1 MHPYTSWFYGNGKM
15 QKTETQLRL
24 CIIKPNKVNYSEPF
38 IEAHIERLPGDKK
51 VVYGGFFPLF
61 RHDGSFLPPHKINR
75 SPYPAQKRILG
86 KQAIRVRGGAFVPYL
101 KSELIDVVRAEYGPA
116 GA

>member
-1 MHPYTSWFYGNGKM
+1 M

-51 VVYGGFFPLF
+51 VVYGGFFPIE
-61 RHDGSFLPPHKINR
+61 D
-75 SPYPAQKRILG
+75 
-86 KQAIRVRGGAFVPYL
+86 
-101 KSELIDVVRAEYGPA
+101 
-116 GA
+116 